1 MLLVQ
6 VDEGVYRYLQAI
18 GMTPEPD
25 PGGLSRSED
34 YLDVSDKPD
43 CCFSVRKKLGLD
55 TDVGRSPGI
64 SQAREKE
71 SFFPM
76 NSEGLVFD
84 ASRRGLLETA
94 DVPCAQEELS
104 SHSKLSEGR
113 SKRKVETRLWV
124 KPSACFTCLVLR
136 RVAGHTEAKLP
147 GLPGARDVG
156 QEPLLEGAARGYV
169 WASVAAAALSLRF
182 RRQNVRVNQRAVPCT
197 ADVLGPGGGLASG
210 FSVASSDSSPE
221 PIRVPLGKL
230 PPLRGLMPSLT
241 SILQGSSRSDT
252 SSSVDSGLQAEE
264 EEQPANTPEL
274 SSQTKRFLD
283 LVCEK
288 KRALK
293 AAVLGKGRKKEEESE
308 NESLR
313 GTARPFR
320 NVHTVIDTLGSS
332 SGSEEG
338 SRAEKEGCGRQVA
351 GEAEAALQ
359 HLKTPAEEAGN
370 QKEVP
375 PGDADSSLSDQN
387 FSDWEPSGNELL
399 GKEDAEGESVSSA
412 GDEAPQSAGEK
423 SAASETREEAA
434 AALKTESRPDAS
446 EESVSSDY
454 EEELHLSDI
463 SDSELLQLVALE
475 PREEKRDPWKAD
487 VEEEQSKRTKAA
499 ESESGGNAC
508 ETPEEKC
515 LALENTSQAGAAVQG
530 PEEGSLGSPTNLEEL
545 VAAQKA
551 QPEKEI
557 KREQSSKQPGRESLE
572 GIAKELELELEQEKM
587 HLLQAKKEKI
597 QQFQEEMRKQEEE
610 ETRKLHQEKE
620 ESLRTLKE
628 DLAKI
633 SKEEELRIRKEEAEM
648 LSKLRAT
655 IVSETKAEKKKIRA
669 EQAAALQK
677 LREEWKSQ
685 QAVEKES
692 LEKKQQLVLEKM
704 KVEME
709 EAQQEL
715 MLGLEEEKE
724 RSLSELK
731 ERLDK
736 EKKKAV
742 EEFEEQ
748 FAAELQQLKSAAEE
762 KHRKVISSLQTQ
774 IAEAHKREEA
784 RLRDELQRAEQR
796 RQQKTQQVAEYEREL
811 SELMRE
817 KRLEV
822 EKDHERK
829 MEKMKEE
836 HQEVL
841 AQIQDQYKEE
851 ERKQRTELEEG
862 LQSEMARLRQLHQME
877 GKALQEELDRQ
888 LAALR
893 HREKER
899 KDSEEQLEMRAKNI
913 QARSAQ
919 LLSQEESLRQKRQQ
933 LLDED
938 RRAELERQEAAAAS
952 QQRLEELRKE
962 HGSLLEST
970 QQLRRSLEELQDQKA
985 KLEAQVERLQSRSQ
999 KLQKHT
1005 SEVEAEDS
1013 VESPRGR
1020 AEVHAEDVKETTRA
1034 HSSKEPASP
1043 PSRRPEKSGFH
1054 VRSYISAERISIENA
1069 KEFLKS
1075 QTRFMRKRQT
1085 ALKAAK
1091 QEWRRDLGKAQGV
1104 VLDPDNS
1111 QLLEVVHKNL
1121 EKEKKQ
1127 LDKMMLAMQEGQAL
1141 LKKKEEKISQLE
1153 SLLLEELSEEDT
1165 LKSAACQKTVTFDL
1179 SDSEDTD
1186 SSLSSVDFPQ
1196 PRSDQRNDSRPTP
1209 PLDKI
1214 QYLTDSLQHITT
1226 ELNSAIGILGS
1237 LNHRQSPLSTSTL
1250 GGGIPLSSYTPLAGL
1265 QAGGSSVSPAGV
1277 SSGPPWAWSAGPSS
1291 PRCLAA
1297 RPSVDSILEE
1307 KWHRYFPGRVTGAP
1321 DRKGA
1326 KEIKNEEKLFS
1337 FREAWLPVM
1346 QGKFQAS
1353 GEEAGMH
1360 LCRAVLR
1367 GGDRLPPDLSDAV
1380 QAART
1385 AWQGVAA
1392 AASLSDAVGRRVR
1405 SQEEAGEQIRLLQ
1418 HSKPHVCQLDK
1429 MSIEEMIEANK
1440 KWLEDFQRNS
1450 GVYPLPGGLQ

>member
-1 MLLVQ
+1 
-6 VDEGVYRYLQAI
+6 
-18 GMTPEPD
+18 
-25 PGGLSRSED
+25 
-34 YLDVSDKPD
+34 
-43 CCFSVRKKLGLD
+43 
-55 TDVGRSPGI
+55 
-64 SQAREKE
+64 
-71 SFFPM
+71 
-76 NSEGLVFD
+76 
-84 ASRRGLLETA
+84 
-94 DVPCAQEELS
+94 
-104 SHSKLSEGR
+104 
-113 SKRKVETRLWV
+113 
-124 KPSACFTCLVLR
+124 
-136 RVAGHTEAKLP
+136 
-147 GLPGARDVG
+147 
-156 QEPLLEGAARGYV
+156 
-169 WASVAAAALSLRF
+169 
-182 RRQNVRVNQRAVPCT
+182 
-197 ADVLGPGGGLASG
+197 
-210 FSVASSDSSPE
+210 
-221 PIRVPLGKL
+221 
-230 PPLRGLMPSLT
+230 
-241 SILQGSSRSDT
+241 
-252 SSSVDSGLQAEE
+252 
-264 EEQPANTPEL
+264 
-274 SSQTKRFLD
+274 
-283 LVCEK
+283 
-288 KRALK
+288 
-293 AAVLGKGRKKEEESE
+293 
-308 NESLR
+308 
-313 GTARPFR
+313 
-320 NVHTVIDTLGSS
+320 
-332 SGSEEG
+332 
-338 SRAEKEGCGRQVA
+338 
-351 GEAEAALQ
+351 
-359 HLKTPAEEAGN
+359 
-370 QKEVP
+370 
-375 PGDADSSLSDQN
+375 
-387 FSDWEPSGNELL
+387 
-399 GKEDAEGESVSSA
+399 DAEVESVSSA

-499 ESESGGNAC
+499 ER
-508 ETPEEKC
+508 
-515 LALENTSQAGAAVQG
+515 
-530 PEEGSLGSPTNLEEL
+530 
-545 VAAQKA
+545 

-633 SKEEELRIRKEEAEM
+633 SKEEELRIRKEEAET

-655 IVSETKAEKKKIRA
+655 IVLETEAEKKKIRA

-704 KVEME
+704 KVEVE
-709 EAQQEL
+709 EAQQKL

-724 RSLSELK
+724 RFLSELK

-822 EKDHERK
+822 EKDHERT

-899 KDSEEQLEMRAKNI
+899 KDSEEQLEMRVKNI

-1196 PRSDQRNDSRPTP
+1196 PRSDQRNDSWPTP

-1214 QYLTDSLQHITT
+1214 QYLTDTLQHITT
-1226 ELNSAIGILGS
+1226 ELNSAIGVLGS

-1307 KWHRYFPGRVTGAP
+1307 KWHRYFPGGFPSRSGSSKP
-1321 DRKGA
+1321 L
-1326 KEIKNEEKLFS
+1326 EKKLGYIS
-1337 FREAWLPVM
+1337 AE
-1346 QGKFQAS
+1346 
-1353 GEEAGMH
+1353 
-1360 LCRAVLR
+1360 
-1367 GGDRLPPDLSDAV
+1367 
-1380 QAART
+1380 
-1385 AWQGVAA
+1385 
-1392 AASLSDAVGRRVR
+1392 
-1405 SQEEAGEQIRLLQ
+1405 EQIRLLQ
-1418 HSKPHVCQLDK
+1418 HSKPHGRQLDK
-1429 MSIEEMIEANK
+1429 MRIEEMIEANK

-1450 GVYPLPGGLQ
+1450 GVLFPANPSSPANPSCEPGFSFTRPPDRPSQRRRSPRPAVPASFSWDWMETDKLKFIVIEKGFLYKGVQEASFPGGSCSVSKRPV

>member
-1 MLLVQ
+1 MGRESGRGWGRWPCNAISSG
-6 VDEGVYRYLQAI
+6 EGSLCAGSYLCPSQWAI
-18 GMTPEPD
+18 PIQGFTRQD
-25 PGGLSRSED
+25 PPCLRVPVRPGKGSKPISLRVRPLPGPVCRQYSDGAGLS
-34 YLDVSDKPD
+34 
-43 CCFSVRKKLGLD
+43 
-55 TDVGRSPGI
+55 
-64 SQAREKE
+64 
-71 SFFPM
+71 
-76 NSEGLVFD
+76 
-84 ASRRGLLETA
+84 
-94 DVPCAQEELS
+94 
-104 SHSKLSEGR
+104 
-113 SKRKVETRLWV
+113 
-124 KPSACFTCLVLR
+124 
-136 RVAGHTEAKLP
+136 
-147 GLPGARDVG
+147 LPGAISCVRTWGSRVG
-156 QEPLLEGAARGYV
+156 TRGFRLPLGAAWGSADRADVMEALSRVARAELSRCFCGPREFV
-169 WASVAAAALSLRF
+169 NGLLFWGACFQPFGHLQGGGWHVQLGLLAEQAVAAGC
-182 RRQNVRVNQRAVPCT
+182 P
-197 ADVLGPGGGLASG
+197 ADGL
-210 FSVASSDSSPE
+210 
-221 PIRVPLGKL
+221 
-230 PPLRGLMPSLT
+230 
-241 SILQGSSRSDT
+241 
-252 SSSVDSGLQAEE
+252 
-264 EEQPANTPEL
+264 
-274 SSQTKRFLD
+274 
-283 LVCEK
+283 
-288 KRALK
+288 
-293 AAVLGKGRKKEEESE
+293 E
-308 NESLR
+308 NR
-313 GTARPFR
+313 WK
-320 NVHTVIDTLGSS
+320 V
-332 SGSEEG
+332 
-338 SRAEKEGCGRQVA
+338 
-351 GEAEAALQ
+351 
-359 HLKTPAEEAGN
+359 
-370 QKEVP
+370 
-375 PGDADSSLSDQN
+375 
-387 FSDWEPSGNELL
+387 
-399 GKEDAEGESVSSA
+399 
-412 GDEAPQSAGEK
+412 
-423 SAASETREEAA
+423 
-434 AALKTESRPDAS
+434 
-446 EESVSSDY
+446 
-454 EEELHLSDI
+454 
-463 SDSELLQLVALE
+463 LE

-515 LALENTSQAGAAVQG
+515 LALENTSQAGAVVQG

-633 SKEEELRIRKEEAEM
+633 SKEEELRIRKEEAET

-655 IVSETKAEKKKIRA
+655 IVSETEAEKKKIRA

-724 RSLSELK
+724 RFLSELK

-822 EKDHERK
+822 EKDHERT

-1196 PRSDQRNDSRPTP
+1196 PRCKCPTGLMRCAQPTRHMRGMESVPEPAFCVSPFVCGERLREFLWLREFLCLLPGPFGLPAVACNRGSHRQPPVQLPVTGGKKGSHKQPGRMRALVSAQPCGSSPSLAAGPNCFASHEHAQACPAGPILAAFEHLGLAILFLLQPVPRQPPRHNSLSVCVSSVACKAGFLPLPPAWHSLTTLRSQPDQRNDSRPTP

-1214 QYLTDSLQHITT
+1214 QYLTDTLQHITT
-1226 ELNSAIGILGS
+1226 ELNSAIGVLGS

-1307 KWHRYFPGRVTGAP
+1307 KWHRYFPGGFPSRSGSSKP
-1321 DRKGA
+1321 L
-1326 KEIKNEEKLFS
+1326 EKKLGCVS
-1337 FREAWLPVM
+1337 AE
-1346 QGKFQAS
+1346 
-1353 GEEAGMH
+1353 
-1360 LCRAVLR
+1360 
-1367 GGDRLPPDLSDAV
+1367 
-1380 QAART
+1380 
-1385 AWQGVAA
+1385 
-1392 AASLSDAVGRRVR
+1392 
-1405 SQEEAGEQIRLLQ
+1405 EQIRLLQ
-1418 HSKPHVCQLDK
+1418 HSKPHVRQLDK
-1429 MSIEEMIEANK
+1429 MRIEEMIEANK

>member
-1 MLLVQ
+1 M
-6 VDEGVYRYLQAI
+6 
-18 GMTPEPD
+18 
-25 PGGLSRSED
+25 
-34 YLDVSDKPD
+34 
-43 CCFSVRKKLGLD
+43 
-55 TDVGRSPGI
+55 
-64 SQAREKE
+64 
-71 SFFPM
+71 
-76 NSEGLVFD
+76 
-84 ASRRGLLETA
+84 
-94 DVPCAQEELS
+94 
-104 SHSKLSEGR
+104 
-113 SKRKVETRLWV
+113 
-124 KPSACFTCLVLR
+124 
-136 RVAGHTEAKLP
+136 
-147 GLPGARDVG
+147 
-156 QEPLLEGAARGYV
+156 
-169 WASVAAAALSLRF
+169 RF
-182 RRQNVRVNQRAVPCT
+182 RARQPS
-197 ADVLGPGGGLASG
+197 SG
-210 FSVASSDSSPE
+210 FH
-221 PIRVPLGKL
+221 
-230 PPLRGLMPSLT
+230 PS
-241 SILQGSSRSDT
+241 
-252 SSSVDSGLQAEE
+252 
-264 EEQPANTPEL
+264 
-274 SSQTKRFLD
+274 F
-283 LVCEK
+283 
-288 KRALK
+288 
-293 AAVLGKGRKKEEESE
+293 
-308 NESLR
+308 
-313 GTARPFR
+313 
-320 NVHTVIDTLGSS
+320 
-332 SGSEEG
+332 
-338 SRAEKEGCGRQVA
+338 
-351 GEAEAALQ
+351 
-359 HLKTPAEEAGN
+359 
-370 QKEVP
+370 
-375 PGDADSSLSDQN
+375 
-387 FSDWEPSGNELL
+387 
-399 GKEDAEGESVSSA
+399 
-412 GDEAPQSAGEK
+412 
-423 SAASETREEAA
+423 
-434 AALKTESRPDAS
+434 
-446 EESVSSDY
+446 
-454 EEELHLSDI
+454 
-463 SDSELLQLVALE
+463 
-475 PREEKRDPWKAD
+475 
-487 VEEEQSKRTKAA
+487 VE
-499 ESESGGNAC
+499 
-508 ETPEEKC
+508 
-515 LALENTSQAGAAVQG
+515 
-530 PEEGSLGSPTNLEEL
+530 
-545 VAAQKA
+545 

-572 GIAKELELELEQEKM
+572 GIAKELELEQEKM

-633 SKEEELRIRKEEAEM
+633 SKEEELRIRKEEAET

-655 IVSETKAEKKKIRA
+655 IVSETEAEKKKIRA
-669 EQAAALQK
+669 EQAAVLQK

-709 EAQQEL
+709 EAQQKL

-1075 QTRFMRKRQT
+1075 QTRFVRKRQT

-1091 QEWRRDLGKAQGV
+1091 QQWRRDLRKAQGV

-1226 ELNSAIGILGS
+1226 ELNSAIGVLGS

-1307 KWHRYFPGRVTGAP
+1307 KWHRYFPGGFPSRSGSSKP
-1321 DRKGA
+1321 L
-1326 KEIKNEEKLFS
+1326 EKKLGYIS
-1337 FREAWLPVM
+1337 AE
-1346 QGKFQAS
+1346 
-1353 GEEAGMH
+1353 
-1360 LCRAVLR
+1360 
-1367 GGDRLPPDLSDAV
+1367 
-1380 QAART
+1380 
-1385 AWQGVAA
+1385 
-1392 AASLSDAVGRRVR
+1392 
-1405 SQEEAGEQIRLLQ
+1405 EQIRLLQ
-1418 HSKPHVCQLDK
+1418 HSKPHVRQLDK
-1429 MSIEEMIEANK
+1429 MRIEEMIEANK

>member
-1 MLLVQ
+1 M
-6 VDEGVYRYLQAI
+6 
-18 GMTPEPD
+18 
-25 PGGLSRSED
+25 
-34 YLDVSDKPD
+34 
-43 CCFSVRKKLGLD
+43 
-55 TDVGRSPGI
+55 GI
-64 SQAREKE
+64 SQGAHRYSSSVFLEIHAYAREIGIDPKNEPELLWLAREGILASLPPEWKACQDSSGEVYYFNFATQESSWEHPADKQYKE
-71 SFFPM
+71 
-76 NSEGLVFD
+76 LVIQE
-84 ASRRGLLETA
+84 REKLL
-94 DVPCAQEELS
+94 
-104 SHSKLSEGR
+104 
-113 SKRKVETRLWV
+113 
-124 KPSACFTCLVLR
+124 
-136 RVAGHTEAKLP
+136 
-147 GLPGARDVG
+147 
-156 QEPLLEGAARGYV
+156 ARGNL
-169 WASVAAAALSLRF
+169 AEKG
-182 RRQNVRVNQRAVPCT
+182 QNVRVNQRAVPCT

-241 SILQGSSRSDT
+241 SILQRSSRSDT
-252 SSSVDSGLQAEE
+252 SSSVDSSLQAEE

-399 GKEDAEGESVSSA
+399 GKEDAEVESVSSA

-475 PREEKRDPWKAD
+475 PREEKRDPRKAD

-499 ESESGGNAC
+499 ER
-508 ETPEEKC
+508 
-515 LALENTSQAGAAVQG
+515 
-530 PEEGSLGSPTNLEEL
+530 
-545 VAAQKA
+545 

-633 SKEEELRIRKEEAEM
+633 SKEEELRIRKEEAET

-655 IVSETKAEKKKIRA
+655 IVSETEAEKKKIRA

-724 RSLSELK
+724 RFLSELK

-736 EKKKAV
+736 AKKKAV

-822 EKDHERK
+822 EKDHERT

-862 LQSEMARLRQLHQME
+862 LRSEMARLRQLHQME

-1091 QEWRRDLGKAQGV
+1091 QQWRRDLRKAQGV

-1214 QYLTDSLQHITT
+1214 QYLTDTLQHITT
-1226 ELNSAIGILGS
+1226 ELNSAIGVLGS

-1291 PRCLAA
+1291 PRSLAA

-1337 FREAWLPVM
+1337 FREA
-1346 QGKFQAS
+1346 
-1353 GEEAGMH
+1353 
-1360 LCRAVLR
+1360 
-1367 GGDRLPPDLSDAV
+1367 
-1380 QAART
+1380 
-1385 AWQGVAA
+1385 
-1392 AASLSDAVGRRVR
+1392 
-1405 SQEEAGEQIRLLQ
+1405 
-1418 HSKPHVCQLDK
+1418 
-1429 MSIEEMIEANK
+1429 
-1440 KWLEDFQRNS
+1440 
-1450 GVYPLPGGLQ
+1450 

>member
-1 MLLVQ
+1 
-6 VDEGVYRYLQAI
+6 
-18 GMTPEPD
+18 MT
-25 PGGLSRSED
+25 
-34 YLDVSDKPD
+34 V
-43 CCFSVRKKLGLD
+43 FSW
-55 TDVGRSPGI
+55 
-64 SQAREKE
+64 A
-71 SFFPM
+71 F
-76 NSEGLVFD
+76 
-84 ASRRGLLETA
+84 
-94 DVPCAQEELS
+94 
-104 SHSKLSEGR
+104 
-113 SKRKVETRLWV
+113 
-124 KPSACFTCLVLR
+124 
-136 RVAGHTEAKLP
+136 AG
-147 GLPGARDVG
+147 
-156 QEPLLEGAARGYV
+156 
-169 WASVAAAALSLRF
+169 
-182 RRQNVRVNQRAVPCT
+182 QNVRVNQRAVPCT

-370 QKEVP
+370 QKEGAQGAPGADGQPLLARRDPVNEGTRGDRLKRNQTDVEATQSFVALLLAVP
-375 PGDADSSLSDQN
+375 PGDADGSLSDQN
-387 FSDWEPSGNELL
+387 FSDWEPSGNDLL
-399 GKEDAEGESVSSA
+399 GKEDAEVESVSSA

-633 SKEEELRIRKEEAEM
+633 SKEEELRIRKEEAET

-655 IVSETKAEKKKIRA
+655 IVSETEAEKKKIRA

-724 RSLSELK
+724 RFLSELK

-736 EKKKAV
+736 AKKKAV

-822 EKDHERK
+822 EKDHERT

-1091 QEWRRDLGKAQGV
+1091 QQWRRDLRKAQGV

-1196 PRSDQRNDSRPTP
+1196 PRSDQRNDSQPTP

-1214 QYLTDSLQHITT
+1214 QYLTDTLQHITT
-1226 ELNSAIGILGS
+1226 ELNSAIGVLGS

-1250 GGGIPLSSYTPLAGL
+1250 GSGIPLSSYTPLAGL

-1337 FREAWLPVM
+1337 FREA
-1346 QGKFQAS
+1346 
-1353 GEEAGMH
+1353 
-1360 LCRAVLR
+1360 
-1367 GGDRLPPDLSDAV
+1367 
-1380 QAART
+1380 
-1385 AWQGVAA
+1385 
-1392 AASLSDAVGRRVR
+1392 
-1405 SQEEAGEQIRLLQ
+1405 
-1418 HSKPHVCQLDK
+1418 
-1429 MSIEEMIEANK
+1429 
-1440 KWLEDFQRNS
+1440 
-1450 GVYPLPGGLQ
+1450 

>member
-1 MLLVQ
+1 M
-6 VDEGVYRYLQAI
+6 
-18 GMTPEPD
+18 
-25 PGGLSRSED
+25 
-34 YLDVSDKPD
+34 
-43 CCFSVRKKLGLD
+43 
-55 TDVGRSPGI
+55 
-64 SQAREKE
+64 
-71 SFFPM
+71 
-76 NSEGLVFD
+76 
-84 ASRRGLLETA
+84 
-94 DVPCAQEELS
+94 
-104 SHSKLSEGR
+104 
-113 SKRKVETRLWV
+113 
-124 KPSACFTCLVLR
+124 
-136 RVAGHTEAKLP
+136 
-147 GLPGARDVG
+147 
-156 QEPLLEGAARGYV
+156 
-169 WASVAAAALSLRF
+169 RF
-182 RRQNVRVNQRAVPCT
+182 RARQPS
-197 ADVLGPGGGLASG
+197 SG
-210 FSVASSDSSPE
+210 F
-221 PIRVPLGKL
+221 R
-230 PPLRGLMPSLT
+230 PS
-241 SILQGSSRSDT
+241 
-252 SSSVDSGLQAEE
+252 
-264 EEQPANTPEL
+264 
-274 SSQTKRFLD
+274 F
-283 LVCEK
+283 
-288 KRALK
+288 
-293 AAVLGKGRKKEEESE
+293 
-308 NESLR
+308 
-313 GTARPFR
+313 
-320 NVHTVIDTLGSS
+320 
-332 SGSEEG
+332 
-338 SRAEKEGCGRQVA
+338 
-351 GEAEAALQ
+351 
-359 HLKTPAEEAGN
+359 
-370 QKEVP
+370 
-375 PGDADSSLSDQN
+375 
-387 FSDWEPSGNELL
+387 
-399 GKEDAEGESVSSA
+399 
-412 GDEAPQSAGEK
+412 
-423 SAASETREEAA
+423 
-434 AALKTESRPDAS
+434 
-446 EESVSSDY
+446 
-454 EEELHLSDI
+454 
-463 SDSELLQLVALE
+463 
-475 PREEKRDPWKAD
+475 
-487 VEEEQSKRTKAA
+487 VE
-499 ESESGGNAC
+499 
-508 ETPEEKC
+508 
-515 LALENTSQAGAAVQG
+515 
-530 PEEGSLGSPTNLEEL
+530 
-545 VAAQKA
+545 

-572 GIAKELELELEQEKM
+572 GIAKELELEQEKM

-633 SKEEELRIRKEEAEM
+633 SKEEELRIRKEEAET

-655 IVSETKAEKKKIRA
+655 IVSETEAEKKKIRA

-724 RSLSELK
+724 RFLSELK

-862 LQSEMARLRQLHQME
+862 LRSEMARLRQLHQME

-1075 QTRFMRKRQT
+1075 QTRFVRKRQT

-1091 QEWRRDLGKAQGV
+1091 QQWRRDLGKAQGV

-1196 PRSDQRNDSRPTP
+1196 PRSDQRNDSWPTP

-1214 QYLTDSLQHITT
+1214 QYLTDTLQHITT
-1226 ELNSAIGILGS
+1226 ELNSAIGVLGS

-1291 PRCLAA
+1291 PRSLAA

-1307 KWHRYFPGRVTGAP
+1307 KWHRYFPGRLTGAP

-1337 FREAWLPVM
+1337 FREAFP
-1346 QGKFQAS
+1346 S
-1353 GEEAGMH
+1353 
-1360 LCRAVLR
+1360 RR
-1367 GGDRLPPDLSDAV
+1367 GSSKPLEKKLGCISA
-1380 QAART
+1380 
-1385 AWQGVAA
+1385 
-1392 AASLSDAVGRRVR
+1392 
-1405 SQEEAGEQIRLLQ
+1405 EEQIRLLQ
-1418 HSKPHVCQLDK
+1418 HSKPHVRQLDK

-1450 GVYPLPGGLQ
+1450 GVLFPANPSSPANPSCEPGFSFTRPPDRPSQRRRSPRPAVPASFSWDWMETDKLKFTVIENGEISGLQEINSSRISIPARAASRRALSKRSGRGRGSSRGFAGGDVAGDEPALAPTKR